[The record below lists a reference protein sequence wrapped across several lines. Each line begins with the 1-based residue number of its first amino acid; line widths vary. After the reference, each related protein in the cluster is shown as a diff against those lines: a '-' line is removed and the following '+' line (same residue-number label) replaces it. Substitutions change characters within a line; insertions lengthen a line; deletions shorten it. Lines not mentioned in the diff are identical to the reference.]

1 MTDADPS
8 PTASSSSSLRW
19 FLKGVGKLVSV
30 PAAVLMT
37 AQVGFAALARDVGF
51 SLGEVLVLALSVW
64 ALPAQVVY
72 VGAIASG
79 SGWLATTLAVAL
91 SSMRFL
97 PMLMS
102 WVPVVRGEGSTR
114 LKLLGLSH
122 FVAVTSWV
130 FTMAEMPRTP
140 RGMRLAYFAGFALA
154 LVVVNLVAV
163 AAAYELV
170 GHLPAWVSA
179 ALLLLTPLYF
189 LLAMAGAGRVLDD
202 YVAMGLGLLLG
213 PLLHA
218 SGVGLDLLWTGLI
231 GGTAAYAIGRFRR
244 RPA

>member
-1 MTDADPS
+1 MTDNA
-8 PTASSSSSLRW
+8 SSSSLRW
-19 FLKGVGKLVSV
+19 FLKGIAKLVSV

-37 AQVGFAALARDVGF
+37 AQIGFAALARDVGF
-51 SLGEVLVLALSVW
+51 SLGEVLVLTLTVW

-72 VGAIASG
+72 VGALASG
-79 SGWLATTLAVAL
+79 AGWIATTLAVSL

-102 WVPVVRGEGSTR
+102 WVPVVRGEGTTR

-130 FTMAEMPRTP
+130 FTMAEMPSTP
-140 RGMRLAYFAGFALA
+140 RRFRLAYFAGFALA
-154 LVVVNLVAV
+154 LVIVNLVAISV
-163 AAAYELV
+163 AYELV
-170 GHLPAWVSA
+170 GHLPAWISA

-189 LLAMAGAGRVLDD
+189 LLALAGAGRVIDD
-202 YVAMGLGLLLG
+202 YLAMGFGLLLG
-213 PLLHA
+213 PLLYV
-218 SGVGLDLLWTGLI
+218 SGIGLDLLWTGLI